1 VSVTE
6 QEFMKIVD
14 YYATAKFVEGTFM
27 QKSINSRQ
35 TDPEGADDASRKREK
50 VYKVAE
56 ERREAVRNAFD
67 DIIDIAVANNA

>member
-1 VSVTE
+1 MSVTE

-14 YYATAKFVEGTFM
+14 SYATQKFIEGTFM

-50 VYKVAE
+50 VYKIAE
-56 ERREAVRNAFD
+56 ERREAVRTAFD
-67 DIIDIAVANNA
+67 DIIDIVRATHE

>member
-1 VSVTE
+1 MSVTE

-14 YYATAKFVEGTFM
+14 SYATQKFIEGTFM

-50 VYKVAE
+50 VYKIAE

-67 DIIDIAVANNA
+67 DILDIAVANSG

>member
-1 VSVTE
+1 MSVTE

-14 YYATAKFVEGTFM
+14 SYATQKFIEGTFM

-50 VYKVAE
+50 VYKIAE